1 MTTATIRQKLY
12 DYIRVANDKK
22 VKAIYTM
29 LETEVEEN
37 YDHWND
43 KAFVDE
49 LTKRS
54 EDYHQGKIKGITWE
68 EVKSNLST
76 SSKKSNDL

>member
-1 MTTATIRQKLY
+1 MTTTTIRQKLY

-29 LETEVEEN
+29 LEAEVEEN

-49 LTKRS
+49 LNKRS
-54 EDYHQGKIKGITWE
+54 EDYQQGKIKGIAWE
-68 EVKSNLST
+68 EVKSKLST

>member
-1 MTTATIRQKLY
+1 MTTAIIRQKLY

-29 LETEVEEN
+29 LEAEVEEN
-37 YDHWND
+37 FDHWND

-54 EDYHQGKIKGITWE
+54 EDYQQGKIKGTAWE
-68 EVKSNLST
+68 EVKMELLTST
-76 SSKKSNDL
+76 KK